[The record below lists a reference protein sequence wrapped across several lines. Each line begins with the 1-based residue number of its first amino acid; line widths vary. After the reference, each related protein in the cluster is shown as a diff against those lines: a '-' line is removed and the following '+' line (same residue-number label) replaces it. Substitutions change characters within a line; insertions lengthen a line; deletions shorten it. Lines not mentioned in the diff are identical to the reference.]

1 MRYNLGC
8 GLDILPGWVN
18 VDGSEALR
26 DMGVEIWDLEEMPW
40 PFPLGSASE
49 IRAVDV
55 FEHIEPK
62 LRPGFMVQC
71 HELLEDRGML
81 FIQTTHYSSIDAY
94 TDPTHYGAGFSEYTF
109 DFWVRGTIHYQA
121 KNPMY
126 GGIEFEKVSVELNRG
141 TGQMEARLRKVRTDA
156 TL

>member
-8 GLDILPGWVN
+8 GLDIRKGWVN

-26 DMGVEIWDLEEMPW
+26 NFGVEIWDLEEMPW
-40 PFPLGSASE
+40 PFPPGDASE

-62 LRPGFMVQC
+62 LRPGFMVECWQ
-71 HELLEDRGML
+71 LLEDRGTL
-81 FIQTTHYSSIDAY
+81 FIQTAHYTCIDAY
-94 TDPTHYGAGFSEYTF
+94 TDPTHYGAGFTEQTF
-109 DFWVRGTIHYQA
+109 DFWVRGTVHFRH

-126 GGIEFEKVSVELNRG
+126 GGVEFEKVKVELNRN
-141 TGQMEARLRKVRTDA
+141 TGQLEARLRKVRTDA
-156 TL
+156 